1 MIKSVGNEWQP
12 WAFAFG
18 STFAFNNLVFL
29 YALKKK
35 DNGIVDMTWSYSL
48 LVPNLLTMLFFT
60 KSYNSPR
67 AILSNILISIWAV
80 RLSYHITKRHT
91 GKEDYRYAAWREGW
105 QKAGKNVAYESWS
118 FVFML
123 QAFFSCINNLS
134 ALYISIYASRIGGP
148 LNWLDFLGLSFWT
161 IGFIFEAIGDK

>member
-1 MIKSVGNEWQP
+1 M
-12 WAFAFG
+12 
-18 STFAFNNLVFL
+18 
-29 YALKKK
+29 
-35 DNGIVDMTWSYSL
+35 
-48 LVPNLLTMLFFT
+48 T

-148 LNWLDFLGLSFWT
+148 LNWLDYLGLSFWT
-161 IGFIFEAIGDK
+161 IGFLFEAIGDKQLEDFK